1 MRIIIPIAKYY
12 LFQVHAFIFGI
23 AFFMAEAQV
32 SVPSDLHE
40 CSLHCSHARIMSP
53 HTGIYPQDQR
63 VHNYD
68 VKFYGIDL
76 KVNPSNAFIEGSLR
90 LVAEIVKENTRLIVM
105 ELTSNMTVSQVV
117 YNGQQVPYTSGPNII
132 VIDLGIDLP
141 ARALIDLDVYYSGL
155 PELQGFFSGLQSR
168 TNSFGENVLWTLSE
182 PHNARQWFPCKQV
195 LEDKADSAY
204 IFITTPPGYVGASN
218 GLLTHVE
225 ELPDQYLRYEW
236 KTYYPIAYYLLSMA
250 VANYQQ
256 YNFHAPQYNSSDSIF
271 IQNFIYNHPQV
282 LQNERENLHRTR
294 DFMYHFTRVWG
305 AYPFATEK
313 YGHAQAPMGGGMEH
327 QTISTMGYFGF
338 DITAHEL
345 AHHWFGN
352 YVTCAT
358 WSDIWINEGFASY
371 GEYLSREFILGRE
384 SADRWMQ
391 SAHEIV
397 RSAPGGSVYVPPF
410 ELADVWRIFN
420 GRLSYKKG
428 AAIIHLLRF
437 EINDD
442 PLFFRVMEEFMER
455 FANSTASGDD
465 FRKSLDTTT
474 GQSWEW
480 FFDQWYYG
488 EGFPN
493 YLIEWKQQNGKLI
506 LQSSQTTSA
515 GLPSF
520 FKGSIEFLIKTQNHE
535 HFFRFFQD
543 QPLQIFEVD
552 LDDNITEIIFDPG
565 NFMLKSYLIVDSS
578 SLNLPGEK
586 TIWVSPNPFH
596 EHFMINYTSAWFN
609 AKYRIADLQGR
620 IILEGI
626 LDDESKRVYLQG
638 ETQGVYFITFTS
650 KSGYKETIKLMKSF

>member
-1 MRIIIPIAKYY
+1 MQLIRSFLTFILTICLGGWFIII
-12 LFQVHAFIFGI
+12 Q
-23 AFFMAEAQV
+23 AQV
-32 SVPSDLHE
+32 NHNSGDHYCTPL
-40 CSLHCSHARIMSP
+40 CSHARLTAP
-53 HTGIYPQDQR
+53 NTGIYPQDQR
-63 VHNYD
+63 VHDYD

-76 KVNPSNAFIEGSLR
+76 KVNPSNIYIEGSLK

-105 ELTSNMTVSQVV
+105 ELTNNMTVSEVV
-117 YNGQQVPYTSGPNII
+117 YNSQQISYTTGQNII
-132 VIDLGIDLP
+132 VIDLGVDQP
-141 ARALIDLDVYYSGL
+141 AGAIIELEVFYSGL
-155 PELQGFFSGLQSR
+155 PEQEGFFSGLQSR
-168 TNSFGENVLWTLSE
+168 SNSFGENVLWTLSE

-195 LEDKADSAY
+195 LDDKADSAY

-218 GLLTHVE
+218 GLLTYVE
-225 ELPDQYLRYEW
+225 ELPDQHLRYEW

-250 VANYQQ
+250 VANYQE
-256 YNFHAPQYNSSDSIF
+256 YNFYAPQYNSTDSVF

-282 LQNERENLHRTR
+282 LQNEIENLYRTR
-294 DFMYHFTRVWG
+294 DFMYHFSRIWG
-305 AYPFATEK
+305 DYPFASEK

-327 QTISTMGYFGF
+327 QTLSTMGYFGF

-352 YVTCAT
+352 HVTCAT

-371 GEYLSREFILGRE
+371 GEYLSREFIFGRE

-391 SAHEIV
+391 SAHELV
-397 RSAPGGSVYVPPF
+397 RSSPGGSVYVPPF
-410 ELADVWRIFN
+410 ELSDVWRIFN

-442 PLFFRVMEEFMER
+442 PLFFRVMKEFLEHY
-455 FANSTASGDD
+455 ADSTATGDD
-465 FRKSLDTTT
+465 FRKSLETNT
-474 GQSWEW
+474 GQNWEW

-493 YLIEWKQQNGKLI
+493 YLIEWRQEKGKLI

-520 FKGSIEFLIKTQNHE
+520 FKGSIAFLIKTENNE
-535 HFFRFFQD
+535 YPARFFQD
-543 QPLQIFEVD
+543 QPFQIFEID
-552 LDDNITEIIFDPG
+552 MDDDVTEIIFDPD
-565 NFMLKSYLIVDSS
+565 NFMLKSYLIVDSN

-596 EHFMINYTSAWFN
+596 EHFMINYTSVWFN
-609 AKYRIADLQGR
+609 TKYRIADLHGR
-620 IILEGI
+620 IIMEGI
-626 LDDESKRVYLQG
+626 LDDESKKIYLTG
-638 ETQGVYFITFTS
+638 TTQGIYFITFTS
-650 KSGYKETIKLMKSF
+650 NSGYKETLKLMKSY